1 MLNKAHRFVGYAFC
15 VGDVFIDV
23 DGDLRVTYADG
34 ALSWLGMDDL
44 KSIKDRSLSEFVD
57 GADFGLLTST
67 LQLLGS
73 KQRVGPIA
81 VHIGADPATRRL
93 VGLFLSHLPGD
104 KVVHMV
110 GMAMSRLDGVIA
122 KPPQPLPDG
131 DTFLNRLPALLADG
145 SDADSV
151 MISLIQLANGGAPK
165 DEDFFTRQLA
175 ALSLGGQSAA
185 EFGSGRYAVVHEKDG
200 GDGDGDGLMT
210 RLADLTGEKFESAT
224 LDANI
229 GNGTNDAAR
238 ALVYSVRK
246 FADTAADIDLNALQ
260 QDFSENFEDIRE
272 RIANLRRLMKERR
285 FHAAYQPIVP
295 LDGGDIHHVEALVRF
310 DTRSGSPFELI
321 TFAEEVGLIG
331 EFDMMMLNAVT
342 NTLNEWRDKKRKACI
357 AVNLSARSLTAPD
370 FQESL
375 MAHLEEHEN
384 LSDKLLIEVTESAQ
398 VSDLSRLSEAV
409 KNIRAAGFKVCL
421 DDFGAGASGF
431 QYLKNI
437 KVDFVKIDG
446 SYVRGAEDDYE
457 LRAFLR
463 AMTTLCS
470 GLGIN
475 TIAEHVETTAQAN
488 LLKEL
493 GADYAQGFLF
503 GHPEVNLA
511 NALNPQ
517 AQVRS
522 APAPRAARA

>member
-1 MLNKAHRFVGYAFC
+1 MLNKAHRFVSYAFC

-23 DGDLRVTYADG
+23 DGDLCVTYADG
-34 ALSWLGMDDL
+34 ALSWLGMDNL
-44 KSIKDRSLSEFVD
+44 KSIKGRPLSEFVD

-67 LQLLGS
+67 LQLLGT

-81 VHIGADPATRRL
+81 VHIGANPSSRRL
-93 VGLFLSHLPGD
+93 AGLFLSHLPGD
-104 KVVHMV
+104 KVVHIV
-110 GMAMSRLDGVIA
+110 AVAMSRLDGVIA
-122 KPPQPLPDG
+122 KPPQTLPDS
-131 DTFLNRLPALLADG
+131 DTFLSRLPSLLADG
-145 SDADSV
+145 SDADSIL
-151 MISLIQLANGGAPK
+151 ISLIQLANGGAPK

-185 EFGSGRYAVVHEKDG
+185 EFGAGRYAVVHEKDG
-200 GDGDGDGLMT
+200 GAEGGLMT
-210 RLADLTGEKFESAT
+210 RLADLTGETFESAT
-224 LDANI
+224 LDANV
-229 GNGTNDAAR
+229 GNGSSDAVR

-246 FADTAADIDLNALQ
+246 FSDTATDIDLNALQ

-272 RIANLRRLMKERR
+272 RIASLRRLIKERR

-295 LDGGDIHHVEALVRF
+295 LSGGQIHHVEALVRF

-342 NTLNEWRDKKRKACI
+342 NTLKEWKDKRKKPCI
-357 AVNLSARSLTAPD
+357 AVNLSARSLTASD
-370 FQESL
+370 FQDSL
-375 MAHLEEHEN
+375 MQHLEQHAA
-384 LSDKLLIEVTESAQ
+384 LSDQLLIEVTESAQ
-398 VSDLSRLSEAV
+398 VSDLSRLSDAV
-409 KNIRAAGFKVCL
+409 KDVRGAGFKVCL

-446 SYVRGAEDDYE
+446 SYVRGAEHDYE
-457 LRAFLR
+457 LRAFLH
-463 AMTTLCS
+463 AMTTLCT

-475 TIAEHVETTAQAN
+475 TIAEHVETVPQAD
-488 LLKEL
+488 LLRQL

-517 AQVRS
+517 AQMRS
-522 APAPRAARA
+522 APAPRVALP

>member
-1 MLNKAHRFVGYAFC
+1 MSSYARRFVDYAFC

-23 DGDLRVTYADG
+23 DGDLRIRHADG
-34 ALSWLGMDDL
+34 ALTWLGVNSL
-44 KSIKDRSLSEFVD
+44 KSLMGRPLSELVD
-57 GADFGLLTST
+57 ETDFGLLAST
-67 LQLLGS
+67 LHLLGT
-73 KQRVGPIA
+73 KQRVGPVA
-81 VHIGADPATRRL
+81 VHIGPDPATRRL
-93 VGLFLSHLPGD
+93 IGLFLSHLPGD
-104 KVVHMV
+104 RAFHMV
-110 GMAMSRLDGVIA
+110 GVAMSRLDGVVA
-122 KPPQPLPDG
+122 KPLQSLPDG
-131 DTFLNRLPALLADG
+131 DTFLNRLPSLLADG
-145 SDADSV
+145 SDADSIL
-151 MISLIQLANGGAPK
+151 ISLIQLADGDAPK
-165 DEDFFTRQLA
+165 DFFKRQLA

-185 EFGSGRYAVVHEKDG
+185 EFGSGRYAVVHEKEG
-200 GDGDGDGLMT
+200 GTGDGLMT
-210 RLADLTGEKFESAT
+210 RLADLTGETFESAT
-224 LDANI
+224 LDAKM
-229 GNGTNDAAR
+229 GNGPKDAVR

-246 FADTAADIDLNALQ
+246 FADTATEIDLNALSR
-260 QDFSENFEDIRE
+260 DFSENFEDIRE
-272 RIANLRRLMKERR
+272 RIANLRSLIRERR
-285 FHAAYQPIVP
+285 FHAAYQSIVP
-295 LDGGDIHHVEALVRF
+295 LRGGDIHHVEALVRF

-342 NTLNEWRDKKRKACI
+342 KTLTEWRDKKKKPCI
-357 AVNLSARSLTAPD
+357 AVNLSARSLTAAD

-375 MAHLEEHEN
+375 MAHLEQHEK
-384 LSDKLLIEVTESAQ
+384 LSDQLLIEVTESAQ
-398 VSDLSRLSEAV
+398 VSDLSRLSDAV

-457 LRAFLR
+457 LRAFLH

-475 TIAEHVETTAQAN
+475 TIAEQVETVAQAN

-511 NALNPQ
+511 NALN
-517 AQVRS
+517 A
-522 APAPRAARA
+522 RAAPPMRMALP